1 MTIKRTSLA
10 LMTGFLAGCV
20 PNQAFRTQGEV
31 DCVSDFVGCKNAL
44 IEKYEKYDL
53 AFIEF
58 TDRGNLFS
66 RTRYAHVL
74 ERIKKAADA
83 DPGAAVIVFVHGWKH
98 NASFD
103 DANVKSFRQMLKIL
117 SDNGL
122 TFGRRPIGIY
132 VGWRGLS
139 VDMAGVKELTY
150 WERKAV
156 AQEVGKGGV
165 TEVLLRLRQVTAANR
180 NLYVVVGHSFGGA
193 IVLSALSEVL
203 IDQMISAPECVSD
216 TCLEAIGFG
225 HGVILLNPAI
235 EATEGFQ
242 LKEASTSLDFPSSMK
257 KLMHVISTDGDT
269 ATHKLF
275 PWGQKL
281 NLFTWSRT
289 NLQRQSGGKD
299 LVLAESSMDTTTI
312 GNFKAFRTAR
322 LEQTPGQH
330 KEWKISLCDKG
341 DQCGLN
347 DAEWEQHFDAAQ
359 NDPLSFVST
368 DASFIRDHNDIFNC
382 NVTAYLA
389 AVVESTRVR
398 RKQSPLNGCSANGQ
412 FDLLECFK
420 AYHAILKGLRIQNE
434 YPNFCPIQKL

>member
-1 MTIKRTSLA
+1 MFPNSGCTKTGLPELDPVSLNCRVGNYRIHVREKRSKSALGNGARLTRLIRASFPRRLSIFRSLLHEAGYMTIKRTSLA

-83 DPGAAVIVFVHGWKH
+83 DPGAAVIVFVHGWKN

-180 NLYVVVGHSFGGA
+180 NLYVVVGHSFGSYA
-193 IVLSALSEVL
+193 R
-203 IDQMISAPECVSD
+203 
-216 TCLEAIGFG
+216 
-225 HGVILLNPAI
+225 
-235 EATEGFQ
+235 
-242 LKEASTSLDFPSSMK
+242 
-257 KLMHVISTDGDT
+257 KLCMT
-269 ATHKLF
+269 
-275 PWGQKL
+275 
-281 NLFTWSRT
+281 
-289 NLQRQSGGKD
+289 
-299 LVLAESSMDTTTI
+299 
-312 GNFKAFRTAR
+312 
-322 LEQTPGQH
+322 
-330 KEWKISLCDKG
+330 
-341 DQCGLN
+341 
-347 DAEWEQHFDAAQ
+347 
-359 NDPLSFVST
+359 
-368 DASFIRDHNDIFNC
+368 
-382 NVTAYLA
+382 
-389 AVVESTRVR
+389 
-398 RKQSPLNGCSANGQ
+398 
-412 FDLLECFK
+412 
-420 AYHAILKGLRIQNE
+420 
-434 YPNFCPIQKL
+434 